1 MYDINFFDIRLNPY
15 SESEFLDIIESNL
28 RKKQQLI
35 QNGLNAASINALVY
49 NEELKQAYK
58 NSDLVNIDGM
68 SIVWVLRLIG
78 FNIPKR
84 VTCSD
89 LAIEILNMAN
99 KNNFSVFL
107 LGAKETNLR
116 LCMKN
121 LMNNFPNLNLCGYRN
136 GYYNEDDELA
146 IVDMINKANADI
158 LFLGMSSPIKEF
170 FAEKYKHILTAKYIL
185 GVGGLFDILS
195 GRKKRA
201 PKWIQI
207 IGMEWFYRFAQEPL
221 RLWQRYFIGNFKFLW
236 LVYKERN
243 KIYKI

>member
-1 MYDINFFDIRLNPY
+1 
-15 SESEFLDIIESNL
+15 
-28 RKKQQLI
+28 
-35 QNGLNAASINALVY
+35 
-49 NEELKQAYK
+49 
-58 NSDLVNIDGM
+58 
-68 SIVWVLRLIG
+68 
-78 FNIPKR
+78 
-84 VTCSD
+84 
-89 LAIEILNMAN
+89 
-99 KNNFSVFL
+99 
-107 LGAKETNLR
+107 
-116 LCMKN
+116 
-121 LMNNFPNLNLCGYRN
+121 MNNFPNLNLCGYRN